1 MCRPPS
7 PVLILKKTLKQRK
20 KVTFNIDTNNLPL
33 SVNKS
38 EKHEL
43 VNKHIENCLYKAKLE
58 QFLVYVEDLEK
69 ALQEC
74 KDRENEL
81 LKIIYNLKETLDDE
95 TMKTT
100 DFTLPSISISRRV
113 SLNNFPSTT
122 I

>member
-69 ALQEC
+69 ALLESMKNADVNMEDDILQ
-74 KDRENEL
+74 KVLEN
-81 LKIIYNLKETLDDE
+81 
-95 TMKTT
+95 
-100 DFTLPSISISRRV
+100 SRR
-113 SLNNFPSTT
+113 NK
-122 I
+122 

>member
-69 ALQEC
+69 EFDNAIKAGAKLISEIAERNWGDRVGYLADPDGHVIALAE
-74 KDRENEL
+74 
-81 LKIIYNLKETLDDE
+81 KI
-95 TMKTT
+95 
-100 DFTLPSISISRRV
+100 
-113 SLNNFPSTT
+113 
-122 I
+122 